1 MKLILLR
8 HGQSEWNLENR
19 FTGWED
25 VSLTKNGVEE
35 AKFSGEAILDNSYNI
50 KHIYTSNLKRAIE
63 TAHIVSDIIA
73 FPKHKIQYEWR
84 LNERHYGALQGLN
97 KAETAL
103 KYGEAQVK
111 IWRRSFDI
119 PPPKLDKN
127 DKRNPNNN
135 SELKKLNN
143 DLPIGESL
151 KDVIKRLDPFL
162 NDFFGKISQNEKNC
176 AESYDY
182 LIVAH
187 SNSLRAI
194 VKILEQLS
202 NDEIIDINIP
212 TGVPLVYEI
221 NHNLQI
227 INKEYLIDDDSLARK
242 QEIVK
247 NQGKV
252 K

>member
-1 MKLILLR
+1 M
-8 HGQSEWNLENR
+8 
-19 FTGWED
+19 
-25 VSLTKNGVEE
+25 
-35 AKFSGEAILDNSYNI
+35 
-50 KHIYTSNLKRAIE
+50 
-63 TAHIVSDIIA
+63 
-73 FPKHKIQYEWR
+73 
-84 LNERHYGALQGLN
+84 
-97 KAETAL
+97 
-103 KYGEAQVK
+103 
-111 IWRRSFDI
+111 
-119 PPPKLDKN
+119 
-127 DKRNPNNN
+127 
-135 SELKKLNN
+135 
-143 DLPIGESL
+143 PIGESL

-162 NDFFGKISQNEKNC
+162 NDFLEKYHKMKK
-176 AESYDY
+176 ALKYDY

-221 NHNLQI
+221 NRNLQI